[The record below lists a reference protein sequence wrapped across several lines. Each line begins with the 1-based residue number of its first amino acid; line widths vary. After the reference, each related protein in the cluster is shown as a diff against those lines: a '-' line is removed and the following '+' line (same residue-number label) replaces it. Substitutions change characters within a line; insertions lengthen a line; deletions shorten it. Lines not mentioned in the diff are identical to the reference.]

1 MRVLMLSEQDAKKL
15 RPSVVAG
22 LIFVLG
28 IVLVY
33 GVQLSLN
40 MVLTQDAYK
49 LSQLKADKRH
59 LATEVQIIQE
69 EVDSLASPQNLA
81 DAANRLGMVANPA
94 SVLLDI
100 RSDRVFGDPL
110 PADPDEAAVA
120 SANMVSNAAL
130 GTVSEFSPST
140 IAASGFDISVEI
152 VSDTGSALALE
163 PGLIPASPTR

>member
-1 MRVLMLSEQDAKKL
+1 MRVMMLSEQDARKL
-15 RPSVVAG
+15 RPSVIAG

-33 GVQLSLN
+33 VVQLSLN

-49 LSQLKADKRH
+49 LSQLMAEKRQ

-100 RSDRVFGDPL
+100 RSGKVFGDPV
-110 PADPDEAAVA
+110 PADPDETAVA
-120 SANMVSNAAL
+120 SANMVANAAL

-140 IAASGFDISVEI
+140 IAASGFDISVAI
-152 VSDTGSALALE
+152 VSDADSDLALE
-163 PGLIPASPTR
+163 SGLIPASPTR